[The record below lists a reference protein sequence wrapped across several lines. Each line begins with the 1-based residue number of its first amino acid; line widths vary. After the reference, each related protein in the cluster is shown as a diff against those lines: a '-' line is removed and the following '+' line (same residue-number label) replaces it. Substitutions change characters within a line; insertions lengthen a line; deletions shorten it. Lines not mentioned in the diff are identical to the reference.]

1 MSTHVLARASD
12 QAVTT
17 GESPLILV
25 VEDSRT
31 QAARLQFLLQ
41 RHDYQVQVASNGS
54 RALEMMGERVPDL
67 VVADIVMPIMDGY
80 ELCHAIKNELSFNEV
95 GVLLLTSLWDASD
108 IVKGLQSGADYY
120 LTKPYDEDYLIDT
133 IKTALAQPRH
143 CNGDDSEI
151 EIELEDNRYSIGA
164 SRLQM
169 LHLLLSTYGNAVRQ
183 NQLLLQAQTELQ
195 TLNSL
200 LMAQRQQI
208 ESHQRELQ
216 EHNAR
221 LFSQATRDSLTGLRN
236 HRALQERLH
245 EEIARH
251 QRANAPLSLL
261 ILDVDNFKG
270 FNDSFGHPAGDDV
283 LRSIGG
289 FMEEQARSSDFVA
302 RYGGEEFVILL
313 PQTERDASMIVAE
326 RVRVAIEG
334 ANWPRRAM
342 TASLGVATIANWN
355 SNSAEN
361 NAQSALLLARADEA
375 LYHSK
380 ANGRNRVSH
389 HDDTRV

>member
-1 MSTHVLARASD
+1 MSTHVLSRASTQEVAAD
-12 QAVTT
+12 
-17 GESPLILV
+17 ESPFILV

-41 RHDYQVQVASNGS
+41 RHNYDVQVASDGVC
-54 RALEMMGERVPDL
+54 ALEMMADRIPDL
-67 VVADIVMPIMDGY
+67 VVADIMMPLMNGY
-80 ELCHAIKNELSFNEV
+80 ELCRAIKNEPLFIEV
-95 GVLLLTSLWDASD
+95 GVVLLTSLWDASD

-120 LTKPYDEDYLIDT
+120 LTKPYDEEYLIDT
-133 IKTALAQPRH
+133 IKIALAQPRH
-143 CNGDDSEI
+143 CDGDDSEI
-151 EIELEDNRYSIGA
+151 EIELENNRYAIGA

-183 NQLLLQAQTELQ
+183 NQLLLQAQSELQ

-216 EHNAR
+216 ERNIR
-221 LFSQATRDSLTGLRN
+221 LLSQATRDSLTGLRN
-236 HRALQERLH
+236 HRALQERLG

-289 FMEEQARSSDFVA
+289 FMEEQARTSDLVA

-313 PQTERDASMIVAE
+313 PQTERDASLIVAE
-326 RVRVAIEG
+326 RVRAAIEG
-334 ANWPRRAM
+334 ARWPRRAV
-342 TASLGVATIANWN
+342 TASLGVATIAQWAS
-355 SNSAEN
+355 SNAEN

-380 ANGRNRVSH
+380 ANGRNRVTH
-389 HDDTRV
+389 HDDTQV

>member
-1 MSTHVLARASD
+1 MSTHVLERASN
-12 QAVTT
+12 QTVTAD
-17 GESPLILV
+17 ESPLILV

-41 RHDYQVQVASNGS
+41 RHDYDVQVASNGS
-54 RALEMMGERVPDL
+54 RALEMMSERTPDL
-67 VVADIVMPIMDGY
+67 VIADIVMPIMDGY
-80 ELCHAIKNELSFNEV
+80 ELCRAIKDEPLFNEV
-95 GVLLLTSLWDASD
+95 GVVLLTSLWDASD

-133 IKTALAQPRH
+133 IQSALAQPRH
-143 CNGDDSEI
+143 CDGDASEI
-151 EIELEDNRYSIGA
+151 EIELESNRYSIGA

-169 LHLLLSTYGNAVRQ
+169 LHLLLSTYGNAMRQ
-183 NQLLLQAQTELQ
+183 NQMLLQAQNELQ

-216 EHNAR
+216 ERNIR
-221 LFSQATRDSLTGLRN
+221 LLSQATRDSLTGLRN

-270 FNDSFGHPAGDDV
+270 FNDSFGHPAGDEV

-289 FMEEQARSSDFVA
+289 FMEEQARTSDLVA

-313 PQTERDASMIVAE
+313 PQTERDDSMIVAE
-326 RVRVAIEG
+326 RVRAAIES
-334 ANWPRRAM
+334 ASWPRRSV

-355 SNSAEN
+355 GSNAEN
-361 NAQSALLLARADEA
+361 NGHSALLLARADEA
-375 LYHSK
+375 LYNSK

-389 HDDTRV
+389 HDEMQV

>member
-1 MSTHVLARASD
+1 MLTHTSASRSSISAD
-12 QAVTT
+12 EA
-17 GESPLILV
+17 PFILV
-25 VEDSRT
+25 VEDSKT

-41 RHDYQVQVASNGS
+41 RHGYQVQVAPNGS
-54 RALEMMGERVPDL
+54 CALDIMRSRTPDL
-67 VVADIVMPIMDGY
+67 VVADIMMPIMDGY
-80 ELCHAIKNELSFNEV
+80 ELCRAIKNEPLFVEV

-120 LTKPYDEDYLIDT
+120 LTKPYDEAYLLTT
-133 IKTALAQPRH
+133 ITTALAQPRH
-143 CNGDDSEI
+143 CDGDESEI
-151 EIELEDNRYSIGA
+151 EIELENNRYAIGA

-216 EHNAR
+216 ERNIR
-221 LFSQATRDSLTGLRN
+221 LLSQATRDSLTGLRN
-236 HRALQERLH
+236 HRALQERLA
-245 EEIARH
+245 EEVARH

-283 LRSIGG
+283 LRGIGG
-289 FMEEQARSSDFVA
+289 FMEEQARSSDLVA

-313 PQTERDASMIVAE
+313 PQTERDASVVVAQ
-326 RVRVAIEG
+326 RVRAAIES
-334 ANWPRRAM
+334 ASWPRRAV
-342 TASLGVATIANWN
+342 TASIGVATIESWGD
-355 SNSAEN
+355 SNAEN
-361 NAQSALLLARADEA
+361 NAQGALLLARADEA
-375 LYHSK
+375 LYNSK
-380 ANGRNRVSH
+380 ANGRNRVTH
-389 HDDTRV
+389 HDDGLV

>member
-326 RVRVAIEG
+326 RVRAAIEG
-334 ANWPRRAM
+334 ANLAAPRRDR
-342 TASLGVATIANWN
+342 
-355 SNSAEN
+355 
-361 NAQSALLLARADEA
+361 QF
-375 LYHSK
+375 
-380 ANGRNRVSH
+380 GRGDYRQLEQQQ
-389 HDDTRV
+389 RRK

>member
-1 MSTHVLARASD
+1 MSTHTSESAST
-12 QAVTT
+12 QAIAADET
-17 GESPLILV
+17 PFILV

-31 QAARLQFLLQ
+31 QAARLLFLLQ
-41 RHDYQVQVASNGS
+41 RHGYDVQVASNGS
-54 RALEMMGERVPDL
+54 CALEMMAQRVPDL
-67 VVADIVMPIMDGY
+67 VVADIMMPLMDGY
-80 ELCHAIKNELSFNEV
+80 ELCRAIKNEPSLCEV
-95 GVLLLTSLWDASD
+95 GVVLLTSLWDASD

-120 LTKPYDEDYLIDT
+120 LTKPYDEDYLANT
-133 IKTALAQPRH
+133 IQTALAQPRH
-143 CNGDDSEI
+143 CDGEASEI
-151 EIELEDNRYSIGA
+151 EIELENHRYSIGA

-169 LHLLLSTYGNAVRQ
+169 LHLLLSTYGNAMRQ
-183 NQLLLQAQTELQ
+183 NQLLLQAQNELQ

-216 EHNAR
+216 ERNIR
-221 LFSQATRDSLTGLRN
+221 LLSQATRDSLTGLRN

-251 QRANAPLSLL
+251 QRASAPLSLL

-270 FNDSFGHPAGDDV
+270 YNDSFGHPAGDDV

-289 FMEEQARSSDFVA
+289 FMEEQARTSDLVA

-313 PQTERDASMIVAE
+313 PQTERDASLVVAE
-326 RVRVAIEG
+326 RVRAAIEE
-334 ANWPRRAM
+334 ARWPRRAV
-342 TASLGVATIANWN
+342 TASLGVATIMRWGV
-355 SNSAEN
+355 SNAEN

-380 ANGRNRVSH
+380 AHGRNRVTH
-389 HDDTRV
+389 HDDTQT